1 MGILQRLQGAAL
13 LVARIPK
20 WISVTLA
27 NSLKGFV
34 PTLLEQRG
42 MLTNEYPRLQ
52 IIHGPAE
59 LELPRLS
66 ANSIDLVWTDPPWN
80 TGSRQ
85 KHSAGSS
92 YKDSFSLESYKLL
105 IESTFKDCHRLLKPT
120 GSLFACFDFRAV
132 HDAKTWLDTIFGRE
146 NFRGEI
152 IWHSELGASFRCKRA
167 WNVRHQTILWYSKS
181 DDYYF
186 NATKI
191 PRVKRKAPKKGYEGD
206 KPADSV
212 WTYTLS
218 NTASERVKYP
228 SQKPLAII
236 RPIVEVHTKENE
248 VVLDPF
254 GGSGSTAAAA
264 LLLGRRAISVDANP
278 ESIAVQRKRLE
289 GIPLP
294 IF

>member
-1 MGILQRLQGAAL
+1 M
-13 LVARIPK
+13 
-20 WISVTLA
+20 
-27 NSLKGFV
+27 N
-34 PTLLEQRG
+34 
-42 MLTNEYPRLQ
+42 NEYPRLQ

-59 LELPRLS
+59 LELPRLTAS
-66 ANSIDLVWTDPPWN
+66 SVDLVWTDPVWN

-85 KHSAGSS
+85 KHSAGAS
-92 YKDSFSLESYKLL
+92 YRDTFAEDEYRLL
-105 IESTFKDCHRLLKPT
+105 IESVFKECHRLLKPT
-120 GSLFACFDFRAV
+120 GNLFAMFGYQWV
-132 HDAKTWLDTIFGRE
+132 HDAKTWLDGIFGRE

-152 IWHSELGASFRCKRA
+152 IWHSELGASFRCRRA
-167 WNVRHQTILWYSKS
+167 WNVRHQTILWYSRS

-218 NTASERVKYP
+218 NTAAERVKYP

-236 RPIVEVHTKENE
+236 RPIIEVHTKSGE

-264 LLLGRRAISVDANP
+264 LMLGRKAISIDANP
-278 ESIAVQRKRLE
+278 ESITVQRKRLE
-289 GIPLP
+289 GIPFVP
-294 IF
+294 FE